1 MSKES
6 IFTGLNNFEINS
18 IVDIDHDEQF
28 GFTDDEVM
36 KLLSDYDRSER
47 YPDVKEW
54 YDGYHFG
61 NADIYCPWDVINFAK
76 KLVSDPS
83 ARPSAFWINSSGN
96 DMVKRFVDKADQTT
110 RDEIEKLVAGGFVE
124 KQLRLDLTYDEI
136 DNTID
141 NLWSVLFTTGY
152 LTKIGEVKVPDSES
166 YAYRLVI
173 PNKEVREVFI
183 LQIQE
188 WFKAVV
194 AKDDDTMK
202 LLSRAILDKDDKQI
216 YKRDYFSKSL
226 NERLDYYG
234 LRIRNRSNAVFL
246 ELSDP
251 NTFRIRELN
260 ISSNKA
266 LMTILNKEV
275 SGELVFFGDDAL
287 EQVSHLLA
295 KPDQTDMLSGTK
307 LSASESKDGQE
318 HDIASLQDYNTW
330 AE

>member
-1 MSKES
+1 MTKDYLILFDEYYHR
-6 IFTGLNNFEINS
+6 GE
-18 IVDIDHDEQF
+18 DIRDNYDI
-28 GFTDDEVM
+28 TDKDYYKVM
-36 KLLSDYDRSER
+36 
-47 YPDVKEW
+47 
-54 YDGYHFG
+54 
-61 NADIYCPWDVINFAK
+61 IYNPFNPKKIYKKWDVLKILRKDFPEEY
-76 KLVSDPS
+76 VSD
-83 ARPSAFWINSSGN
+83 
-96 DMVKRFVDKADQTT
+96 
-110 RDEIEKLVAGGFVE
+110 
-124 KQLRLDLTYDEI
+124 LDLDKDISGKSYLI
-136 DNTID
+136 
-141 NLWSVLFTTGY
+141 VTTLITNSGGERDR
-152 LTKIGEVKVPDSES
+152 IG
-166 YAYRLVI
+166 R
-173 PNKEVREVFI
+173 RRVFDFETGKFVTGVA
-183 LQIQE
+183 IQGG
-188 WFKAVV
+188 V
-194 AKDDDTMK
+194 
-202 LLSRAILDKDDKQI
+202 DKDDKQI

-318 HDIASLQDYNTW
+318 HDIGSLQDYNTW
-330 AE
+330 AR

>member
-1 MSKES
+1 MALIKEL
-6 IFTGLNNFEINS
+6 FKDKVR
-18 IVDIDHDEQF
+18 IVIILLGALLGFYLAYRHKPIESYSHKIETIKRSTPLQDIRTVQDNVLYLPKNQN
-28 GFTDDEVM
+28 
-36 KLLSDYDRSER
+36 Y
-47 YPDVKEW
+47 
-54 YDGYHFG
+54 
-61 NADIYCPWDVINFAK
+61 
-76 KLVSDPS
+76 
-83 ARPSAFWINSSGN
+83 
-96 DMVKRFVDKADQTT
+96 
-110 RDEIEKLVAGGFVE
+110 VA
-124 KQLRLDLTYDEI
+124 
-136 DNTID
+136 
-141 NLWSVLFTTGY
+141 
-152 LTKIGEVKVPDSES
+152 LTKDYLILFDEYYHRGEDIRDNYDITDEDYYKVIGKFVTGVT
-166 YAYRLVI
+166 
-173 PNKEVREVFI
+173 
-183 LQIQE
+183 IQGG
-188 WFKAVV
+188 V
-194 AKDDDTMK
+194 
-202 LLSRAILDKDDKQI
+202 DKDDKQI

-260 ISSNKA
+260 ISSNKE

-318 HDIASLQDYNTW
+318 HDIGSLQDYNTW

>member
-1 MSKES
+1 M
-6 IFTGLNNFEINS
+6 TG
-18 IVDIDHDEQF
+18 
-28 GFTDDEVM
+28 
-36 KLLSDYDRSER
+36 
-47 YPDVKEW
+47 
-54 YDGYHFG
+54 
-61 NADIYCPWDVINFAK
+61 
-76 KLVSDPS
+76 
-83 ARPSAFWINSSGN
+83 
-96 DMVKRFVDKADQTT
+96 
-110 RDEIEKLVAGGFVE
+110 VAIQGGV
-124 KQLRLDLTYDEI
+124 
-136 DNTID
+136 
-141 NLWSVLFTTGY
+141 
-152 LTKIGEVKVPDSES
+152 
-166 YAYRLVI
+166 
-173 PNKEVREVFI
+173 
-183 LQIQE
+183 
-188 WFKAVV
+188 
-194 AKDDDTMK
+194 
-202 LLSRAILDKDDKQI
+202 DKDDKQI

-260 ISSNKA
+260 ISSNKE

>member
-1 MSKES
+1 MAS
-6 IFTGLNNFEINS
+6 ILLIGTNPYSHKIETIKRSTPLR
-18 IVDIDHDEQF
+18 DIRTVQDNVLYLPENQNYVALTKDYLILFDEYYHR
-28 GFTDDEVM
+28 GEDIRDNYDITDKDYYKVM
-36 KLLSDYDRSER
+36 
-47 YPDVKEW
+47 
-54 YDGYHFG
+54 
-61 NADIYCPWDVINFAK
+61 IYNPFNPKKIYKKWDVLKILRKDFPEEY
-76 KLVSDPS
+76 VSD
-83 ARPSAFWINSSGN
+83 
-96 DMVKRFVDKADQTT
+96 
-110 RDEIEKLVAGGFVE
+110 
-124 KQLRLDLTYDEI
+124 LDLDKDISGKSYLI
-136 DNTID
+136 
-141 NLWSVLFTTGY
+141 VTTLITNSGGERGR
-152 LTKIGEVKVPDSES
+152 IG
-166 YAYRLVI
+166 R
-173 PNKEVREVFI
+173 RRVFDFVTGVA
-183 LQIQE
+183 IQGG
-188 WFKAVV
+188 V
-194 AKDDDTMK
+194 
-202 LLSRAILDKDDKQI
+202 DKDDKQI

-295 KPDQTDMLSGTK
+295 KPDQADMLSGTK